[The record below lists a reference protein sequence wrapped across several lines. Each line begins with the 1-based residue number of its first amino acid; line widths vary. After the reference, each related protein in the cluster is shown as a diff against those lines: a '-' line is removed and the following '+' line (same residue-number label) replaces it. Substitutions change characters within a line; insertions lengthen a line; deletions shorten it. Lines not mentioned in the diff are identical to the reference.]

1 MASKTLAQ
9 PDELDIHARDHELP
23 HPQHEASKTVGNP
36 TPIPNDNND
45 PPTNSCEP
53 EPTEHR
59 SKKSLV
65 QIATVMTSLCACVFL
80 AALEVTIVS
89 TALPTIA
96 AHFASDS
103 GYTWIGTSFVLAH
116 TASTP
121 SWGKISDIWGRKP
134 ILLVANVIFFVGSL
148 LCALVDDL
156 AIFITG
162 RAIQGVGA
170 AGMQTLVNICIS
182 DMFSQRDR
190 GLYYGLTSIVWAV
203 ASGVGPIMGGAFTDR
218 LSWRWCFWINLPI
231 TVAVFVL
238 LVLTLKLPSPNTPVW
253 AGIKAIDWPGSF
265 LIVGGTLM
273 LLLGLYL
280 GGVYEPWNSAT
291 VICLIVFGIITA
303 LLFVWNEWKLAQYP
317 VIPVH
322 LFNTWSSSAAY
333 AVTFFHAFVFMGVA
347 YYFPLYFQAVLL
359 ASPLR
364 SGLYLLPFILS
375 ISISAAITGV
385 YIQFSGKYLLVS
397 RAGLAMMT
405 LGMGLMMNL
414 SMDLNWTKM
423 ITFQLLTG
431 IGVGMNFEGPLLSV
445 QAVVPHEDVAA
456 ATTSMG
462 FTRTIA
468 TAISVVIG
476 GVLFQNEMKG
486 ENKVLVSALGPELA
500 KIFDGASASAN
511 IDLIKTLPTE
521 AQLLVR
527 VAFFHSLDKMWILY
541 TVFSSGGLLL
551 SFFMKAQHLSKD
563 HNDAHLGIANNGEVG
578 DSARVYPIYSHPP
591 ACTLTLFFSDLLT
604 VYSQTCYQYYREFAR
619 VSVFTFSHSHYTP
632 ITHEM
637 DDSSTVP
644 LLQDYQR
651 SSIPSEQSLSRDI
664 IDNEAGKR
672 TLTKIDR
679 TIIPLLF
686 ITYMFNFMDKVILS
700 SAAVFGLRE
709 DTHLKGQQYSW
720 VGSVFYLGYLLWT
733 YPTTILVASLPIG
746 KYLTVNTIFWGL
758 VVAFTAACQNFGGLL
773 LMRFFLG
780 IAEATITPGFMFL
793 TSSWYTRDE
802 MPTRVGIW
810 FSGNSVGGLVASLLA
825 FGVGHID
832 STTIRPWRW
841 MYVIL
846 GSMTFLWSVP
856 LFFLLPDNISKAT
869 FLSPEERKIAAQRV
883 STSGTG
889 KTEGA
894 RWRWDQVRECLID
907 PKSWFI
913 IGIELFTQIPNG
925 GSQSFAN
932 IVVSSFG
939 FTNLQSTLINIPYS
953 LLSAGIIA
961 GSGHLAGRFR
971 TLNCL
976 LIIAVIL
983 PCVVGS
989 ALIYKRSHIPQS
1001 LHLFAYFL
1009 LSTGSAAM
1017 PLNMALVQSNYRGV
1031 TKKMTITAMLFVTYC
1046 LGNMAGPHFFL
1057 KSEDPLYE
1065 TAFQT
1070 ITVCYSLAILC
1081 ALSLRIYLKRLNA
1094 SRTQEEGVVGSAGSG
1109 GITREGAGEESSD
1122 LTTKSEDYTDW
1133 QVVGFRY
1140 RL

>member
-9 PDELDIHARDHELP
+9 PDELDIHARDHKPP
-23 HPQHEASKTVGNP
+23 HPQDEASKTVGNP
-36 TPIPNDNND
+36 TLIPNDTND

-134 ILLVANVIFFVGSL
+134 ILLVANVIFFAGSL

-156 AIFITG
+156 ATFVTG

-203 ASGVGPIMGGAFTDR
+203 ASGIGPILGGAFTDR

-397 RAGLAMMT
+397 RAGLVMMT

-486 ENKVLVSALGPELA
+486 ENKVLMSALGLELA
-500 KIFDGASASAN
+500 EIFDGASASAN

-527 VAFFHSLDKMWILY
+527 AAFFHSLDKMWILY

-551 SFFMKAQHLSKD
+551 SFFMKAQYLSKD
-563 HNDAHLGIANNGEVG
+563 HNDAHLGIVNNCEVG
-578 DSARVYPIYSHPP
+578 DSAGD
-591 ACTLTLFFSDLLT
+591 TT
-604 VYSQTCYQYYREFAR
+604 
-619 VSVFTFSHSHYTP
+619 

-637 DDSSTVP
+637 DDSPTVP

-651 SSIPSEQSLSRDI
+651 SPVPSEQSLPQDI

-672 TLTKIDR
+672 TLVKIDR

-709 DTHLKGQQYSW
+709 DTHLQGQQYSW

-758 VVAFTAACQNFGGLL
+758 VVAFTASCQNFGGLL

-810 FSGNSVGGLVASLLA
+810 FSGNSAGGLVASLLA

-841 MYVIL
+841 MYAML

-894 RWRWDQVRECLID
+894 RWRWDQVHECLID

-932 IVVSSFG
+932 IVVASFG

-961 GSGHLAGRFR
+961 FG
-971 TLNCL
+971 
-976 LIIAVIL
+976 
-983 PCVVGS
+983 
-989 ALIYKRSHIPQS
+989 
-1001 LHLFAYFL
+1001 
-1009 LSTGSAAM
+1009 
-1017 PLNMALVQSNYRGV
+1017 
-1031 TKKMTITAMLFVTYC
+1031 
-1046 LGNMAGPHFFL
+1046 
-1057 KSEDPLYE
+1057 D
-1065 TAFQT
+1065 
-1070 ITVCYSLAILC
+1070 
-1081 ALSLRIYLKRLNA
+1081 SLRF
-1094 SRTQEEGVVGSAGSG
+1094 
-1109 GITREGAGEESSD
+1109 ESES
-1122 LTTKSEDYTDW
+1122 LS
-1133 QVVGFRY
+1133 
-1140 RL
+1140 

>member
-9 PDELDIHARDHELP
+9 PDELDIHARDHKPP
-23 HPQHEASKTVGNP
+23 HPQDEASKTVGNP
-36 TPIPNDNND
+36 TLIPNDTND

-134 ILLVANVIFFVGSL
+134 ILLVANVIFFAGSL

-156 AIFITG
+156 ATFVTG

-170 AGMQTLVNICIS
+170 AV
-182 DMFSQRDR
+182 
-190 GLYYGLTSIVWAV
+190 
-203 ASGVGPIMGGAFTDR
+203 
-218 LSWRWCFWINLPI
+218 PI

-397 RAGLAMMT
+397 RAGLVMMT

-486 ENKVLVSALGPELA
+486 ENKVLMSALGLELA
-500 KIFDGASASAN
+500 EIFDGASASAN

-527 VAFFHSLDKMWILY
+527 AAFFHSLDKMWILY

-551 SFFMKAQHLSKD
+551 SFFMKAQYLSKD
-563 HNDAHLGIANNGEVG
+563 HNDAHLGIVNNCEVG
-578 DSARVYPIYSHPP
+578 DSAGGTAIS
-591 ACTLTLFFSDLLT
+591 TETNG
-604 VYSQTCYQYYREFAR
+604 
-619 VSVFTFSHSHYTP
+619 
-632 ITHEM
+632 THE
-637 DDSSTVP
+637 
-644 LLQDYQR
+644 
-651 SSIPSEQSLSRDI
+651 
-664 IDNEAGKR
+664 
-672 TLTKIDR
+672 
-679 TIIPLLF
+679 
-686 ITYMFNFMDKVILS
+686 
-700 SAAVFGLRE
+700 LRCI
-709 DTHLKGQQYSW
+709 
-720 VGSVFYLGYLLWT
+720 SVKTRGA
-733 YPTTILVASLPIG
+733 YP
-746 KYLTVNTIFWGL
+746 N
-758 VVAFTAACQNFGGLL
+758 
-773 LMRFFLG
+773 
-780 IAEATITPGFMFL
+780 
-793 TSSWYTRDE
+793 
-802 MPTRVGIW
+802 
-810 FSGNSVGGLVASLLA
+810 
-825 FGVGHID
+825 
-832 STTIRPWRW
+832 
-841 MYVIL
+841 
-846 GSMTFLWSVP
+846 
-856 LFFLLPDNISKAT
+856 
-869 FLSPEERKIAAQRV
+869 
-883 STSGTG
+883 
-889 KTEGA
+889 
-894 RWRWDQVRECLID
+894 
-907 PKSWFI
+907 
-913 IGIELFTQIPNG
+913 
-925 GSQSFAN
+925 
-932 IVVSSFG
+932 
-939 FTNLQSTLINIPYS
+939 
-953 LLSAGIIA
+953 
-961 GSGHLAGRFR
+961 
-971 TLNCL
+971 
-976 LIIAVIL
+976 
-983 PCVVGS
+983 
-989 ALIYKRSHIPQS
+989 
-1001 LHLFAYFL
+1001 
-1009 LSTGSAAM
+1009 
-1017 PLNMALVQSNYRGV
+1017 
-1031 TKKMTITAMLFVTYC
+1031 
-1046 LGNMAGPHFFL
+1046 
-1057 KSEDPLYE
+1057 
-1065 TAFQT
+1065 
-1070 ITVCYSLAILC
+1070 
-1081 ALSLRIYLKRLNA
+1081 
-1094 SRTQEEGVVGSAGSG
+1094 
-1109 GITREGAGEESSD
+1109 
-1122 LTTKSEDYTDW
+1122 
-1133 QVVGFRY
+1133 
-1140 RL
+1140 